1 MIVFIDSSVLGILA
15 NPNRI
20 GEASDCREWLYKLLS
35 RSAYVCS
42 SQICDFEVRRSM
54 LLESHHKPHLNSIPN
69 LDNLQEIISFL
80 PITSELLKKASSLWA
95 DARSQGI
102 PTADNKSLDIDII
115 ICSHWQ
121 MLKEEFP
128 ARYVVI
134 ATTNVKHLS
143 RFSEAKTWR
152 DISIT

>member
-1 MIVFIDSSVLGILA
+1 MIVFIDSGVLGILA

-20 GEASDCREWLYKLLS
+20 GEISDTQEWLYRLLS
-35 RSAYVCS
+35 QGVYVCS
-42 SQICDFEVRRSM
+42 SEICDFEVRRS
-54 LLESHHKPHLNSIPN
+54 LILESQKKPYLNSIKN
-69 LDNLQEIISFL
+69 LDQLREIISFL
-80 PITSELLKKASSLWA
+80 PVTSELLKKASVLWA
-95 DARSQGI
+95 SARSQGI

-128 ARYVVI
+128 GRYIVI

-143 RFSEAKTWR
+143 RFTEANSWR
-152 DISIT
+152 NIQL